1 MDKPKG
7 IILFFVKF
15 PDPGRVKTRLSR
27 VLGDERGAAIYS
39 AFVLDMLDTLVLSG
53 YPLAVCFAPQA
64 RMEAFRS
71 WLGHGWIYLPQQGDD
86 LGVRM
91 NNGFQD
97 AFRKGYHKAIL
108 IGSDFPDLP
117 PEIIEEAFSSLERH
131 PAVIGP
137 ALDGGYYL
145 IGFGRETFAP
155 SVFDRVAWDRDTVLQ
170 RTLSR
175 FKEMR
180 QQVHILPAWNDV
192 DTHEDLLDLYRRGK
206 GTHFARSRTM
216 TCLASLLDVDDQGGR
231 ALD

>member
-71 WLGHGWIYLPQQGDD
+71 WLGHGWIYLPQQGED
-86 LGVRM
+86 LGERM
-91 NNGFQD
+91 KNGFQD
-97 AFRKGYHKAIL
+97 AFRMGYHKAIL

-117 PEIIEEAFSSLERH
+117 AEIIGEAFSSLERH

-155 SVFDRVAWDRDTVLQ
+155 SVFDRVAWGRDTVLQ